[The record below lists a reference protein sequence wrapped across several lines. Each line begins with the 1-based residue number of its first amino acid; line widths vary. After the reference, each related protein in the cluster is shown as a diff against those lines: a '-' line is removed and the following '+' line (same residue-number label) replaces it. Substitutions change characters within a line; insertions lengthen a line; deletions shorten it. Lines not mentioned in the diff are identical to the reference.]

1 MAISKTRFREALNRF
16 YTKDELFRLFKTYFL
31 NWIAEGYIGSNLG
44 LFEIS
49 LITADSSKNKFLDL
63 IEQVF
68 SKKKVFLLLY
78 SILSQKI
85 YKICLQLLHG
95 KAECL

>member
-1 MAISKTRFREALNRF
+1 MIMAIIKTRFREAINIF

-68 SKKKVFLLLY
+68 SKKEVFF
-78 SILSQKI
+78 
-85 YKICLQLLHG
+85 
-95 KAECL
+95 